1 MKRIIKISALLLS
14 VLLIVSAVS
23 GCNFSSKIEGEGAK
37 DYEDAKAKLPEITT
51 NANIAE
57 NENYILG
64 WNAEKISIT
73 VTNKKDGT
81 VWGTNLNDFTALDAA
96 VAENELVNSPITIQ
110 YAKNSVSND
119 LMAYSACIQNI
130 PGFGGTQDEES
141 EDTADTTD
149 DTAEY
154 DTEETTEDTTEETTE
169 YTTDDTADNAYDD
182 LEDDG
187 YKYTGSN
194 VEEDTGGKIGSELI
208 KNGIRVTFAVNKA
221 KSLIPI
227 DFYLENGSVKV
238 AVDPKNI
245 KEFDI
250 AQIISIGLTPFM
262 CSGKNSAKGSTDS
275 YIVLPSGS
283 GALMYTDDRGGNV
296 SRAFSGEI
304 YGDDLTRS
312 TYQDYDNNSNL
323 SMPFFGIKTGNNGI
337 MATVESGA
345 DVCKVNA
352 QAGDPS
358 TGYSYAYAYC
368 DVRGQSRVY
377 LTGVNR
383 DKYVDNLSNID
394 PIIVSYDYLTGEDA
408 TYYGMAKI
416 YRQKLIDSGKLKK
429 TGANKLLNVNLLG
442 SFMKDNL
449 FLGIPTEDAISLTT
463 YSQATE
469 MITKLK
475 DLSGGNMSAVLTGFG
490 ERGVEARKIAAGYT
504 LWGASGSKKDL
515 QSFIESSN
523 SLGVP
528 CFFNFD
534 VLTFSASGAGLSKGG
549 DSALNNTH
557 IAAPLK
563 SYYIS
568 KRNVDN
574 SKYYRY
580 FVARDKI
587 QSVVDKTV
595 DLANQYGIKNISYD
609 TIGALK
615 YADYKDDKYPS
626 GYNMSNDINA
636 TIKTVTDKDKT
647 VLVDAAYDYAACA
660 ADVLTGCPTTSNR
673 EWAFDTDVPLY
684 QIVFQGFK
692 ENYAAAINTAADQK
706 NVFLKAISTGSGLS
720 FTLIHD
726 YDIELVKES
735 QYRYGSC
742 LYEDNI
748 GAIETYISLSKD
760 FLASVADKQITSHAI
775 LDGGVTKT
783 VFEGGKTVYVNYGDK
798 PVTAEG
804 VSVPAQNFVVR

>member
-14 VLLIVSAVS
+14 LLLIVSAVS
-23 GCNFSSKIEGEGAK
+23 GCNLSSKVEGEGAK
-37 DYEDAKAKLPEITT
+37 AYEDAKAALPEIPTDT
-51 NANIAE
+51 KIAE

-64 WNAEKISIT
+64 WNAERISVT

-81 VWGTNLNDFTALDAA
+81 VWGTNLNDFVALDETVAA
-96 VAENELVNSPITIQ
+96 NETVNSPITIQ
-110 YAKNSVSND
+110 YAKNSIATD
-119 LMAYSACIQNI
+119 IMAYGACIQNI
-130 PGFGGTQDEES
+130 PGFEGAQV
-141 EDTADTTD
+141 EDTA
-149 DTAEY
+149 
-154 DTEETTEDTTEETTE
+154 EDTTEETAEGTE
-169 YTTDDTADNAYDD
+169 DNTYDD
-182 LEDDG
+182 LDDG
-187 YKYTGSN
+187 YKYTGGN
-194 VEEDTGGKIGSELI
+194 VEEDTGGKIGSEI
-208 KNGIRVTFAVNKA
+208 IDNGIRVTFAVNKA

-262 CSGKNSAKGSTDS
+262 CSGKNSPKGSTDS
-275 YIVLPSGS
+275 YVVLPSGS
-283 GALMYTDDRGGNV
+283 GALMYTDDRGGDV
-296 SRAFSGEI
+296 ARVFSSEI
-304 YGDDLTRS
+304 YGDDLARS
-312 TYQDYDNNSNL
+312 TYQDTDNNSNL

-345 DVCKVNA
+345 DVCDIKA
-352 QAGDPS
+352 QAGDPT

-368 DVRGQSRVY
+368 DVRGQNRVY

-383 DKYVDNLSNID
+383 NKYVDNLSNID

-408 TYYGMAKI
+408 TYYGMAKR
-416 YRQKLIDSGKLKK
+416 YRQKLVDDGKLKK
-429 TGANKLLNVNLLG
+429 SGANKLLNVNLIG

-449 FLGIPTEDAISLTT
+449 FLGIPTENAKSLTT
-463 YSQATE
+463 YEQATE
-469 MITKLK
+469 MLTKLK
-475 DLSGGNMSAVLTGFG
+475 DVSGGNMSAVLTGFG
-490 ERGVEARKIAAGYT
+490 DRGVEARKIAAGYT

-515 QSFIESSN
+515 QSFIENSN

-534 VLTFSASGAGLSKGG
+534 VLTFSASGAGISKNR
-549 DSALNNTH
+549 DAALNNTH

-563 SYYIS
+563 NYYIS

-580 FVARDKI
+580 LVARDKI
-587 QSVVDKTV
+587 QGVVDKTV
-595 DLANQYGIKNISYD
+595 DLANQYGINNISYD

-615 YADYKDDKYPS
+615 YADYKGDKYPS

-636 TIKTVTDKDKT
+636 AIKTVTDKDKT
-647 VLVDAAYDYAACA
+647 VLVDGAYDYAACA
-660 ADVLTGCPTTSNR
+660 ADVLTGCPVTSNR
-673 EWAFDTDVPLY
+673 DWVFDADVPLY
-684 QIVFQGFK
+684 QIVFQGYK
-692 ENYAAAINTAADQK
+692 ENYAAAINTAANPK
-706 NVFLKAISTGSGLS
+706 EIFLKAVSTGSGLS

-726 YDIELVKES
+726 YDIELVKEN

-742 LYEDNI
+742 VYEDNI
-748 GAIETYISLSKD
+748 GSIETYVSQCKD

-798 PVTAEG
+798 SVTAEG
-804 VSVPAQNFVVR
+804 VTVPAQNFVVR